1 MEKVLIVED
10 DLSIAE
16 VEKDY
21 LEINGFDVVIENTGV
36 DGLKRALND
45 TFDLIILDLML
56 PGVDGFGICREIRKT
71 KDVPIIMISARGED
85 IDKVRGLG
93 LGLDDYMTKP
103 FSPNELVARVKA
115 HIKRYQTL
123 KGTGPA
129 AAEGVIRIR
138 GLEIN
143 PQTHQVFIDGREVTL
158 TVKEFELL
166 QLLATSPN
174 KVFSKEEIF
183 QKVWG
188 FEGDQDI
195 PTITVHIRRIREKI
209 ESDPS
214 EPVYVKTIWGVGYK
228 LN

>member
-1 MEKVLIVED
+1 MAKILIVED

-21 LEINGFDVVIENTGV
+21 LEINGFEVHVENTGTE
-36 DGLKRALND
+36 GLKRALSEE
-45 TFDLIILDLML
+45 FDLIILDLML
-56 PGVDGFGICREIRKT
+56 PGVDGFSICKEIRRS
-71 KDVPIIMISARGED
+71 KDIPLIMVSARGED

-123 KGTGPA
+123 KGVGEMGSESA
-129 AAEGVIRIR
+129 IRIR

-143 PQTHQVFIDGREVTL
+143 PKTHQVFIDGREVVL

-166 QLLATSPN
+166 QLLAMSPK

-188 FEGDQDI
+188 FEADQDI

-209 ESDPS
+209 EKDPS
-214 EPVYVKTIWGVGYK
+214 EPEYVKTIWGVGYK

>member
-1 MEKVLIVED
+1 MGKILIVED
-10 DLSIAE
+10 DQSIAE

-21 LEINGFDVVIENTGV
+21 LEINGFEVYVENTGIG
-36 DGLKRALND
+36 GLKRALNEA
-45 TFDLIILDLML
+45 FDLIILDLML
-56 PGVDGFGICREIRKT
+56 PGVDGFAICKEIRQT
-71 KDVPIIMISARGED
+71 KDTPIIMVSARGED

-115 HIKRYQTL
+115 HIKRYQKL
-123 KGTGPA
+123 KGIGDVG
-129 AAEGVIRIR
+129 AESVIRIR

-143 PQTHQVFIDGREVTL
+143 PKTHQVFVDGNEVVL

-166 QLLATSPN
+166 QLLAMSPN

-188 FEGDQDI
+188 FEADQDI
-195 PTITVHIRRIREKI
+195 PTITVHVRRIREKI
-209 ESDPS
+209 ENDPS
-214 EPVYVKTIWGVGYK
+214 EPTYVKTIWGVGYK